1 MESDNGGGQDQLRE
15 RVFTLQQKNFQAETK
30 TKDVSEHTIHEGI

>member
-1 MESDNGGGQDQLRE
+1 MESDNGGGLDQLRE
-15 RVFTLQQKNFQAETK
+15 RVSYTSTKKFSGRNK